1 MRRGRA
7 TGVVAP
13 TVDEY
18 APFDL
23 ITDPRAL
30 GLDRET
36 IDTAHGRTV
45 VHHAASPVDRSA
57 RRRATVMLH
66 GAAGSWTTWTPLLQA
81 AREVD
86 AMVSRP
92 VLIDLPGWGDSP
104 EPDPG
109 LDVESAAAVV
119 VEVTEALGVTEFDLV
134 GHSMGA
140 FVALH
145 LAAVRPDLV
154 LSVSVVSATSFSAID
169 AVTHPVRGL
178 VRLPAFTLLRAAFGV
193 LPRASASLLR
203 GAARIGLLRALS
215 SPVFRHVDRIPRSVL
230 ESFVAELRPRGFLA
244 ASRSGQG
251 YDATRWRGIDCDVAA
266 VSGADDVF
274 ARSSDL
280 DRLAGV
286 VRHARTTLLADCG
299 HFAHVERPHETLR
312 ALGWVEG

>member
-7 TGVVAP
+7 TGVADP
-13 TVDEY
+13 TLDRY
-18 APFDL
+18 APFAL
-23 ITDPRAL
+23 VTEPGAL
-30 GLDRET
+30 GLTRST
-36 IDTAHGRTV
+36 IETAHGRTV
-45 VHHAASPVDRSA
+45 VHHATASADRSS
-57 RRRATVMLH
+57 RRRATVLLH

-86 AMVSRP
+86 AVVSRP
-92 VLIDLPGWGDSP
+92 VLIDLPGWGASP

-119 VEVTEALGVTEFDLV
+119 VEVAEALGVTEFDLV

-193 LPRASASLLR
+193 LPRASASLLG

-215 SPVFRHVDRIPRSVL
+215 SPVFRHVDRVPRSVL
-230 ESFVAELRPRGFLA
+230 EAFVAELRPRGFLA

>member
-7 TGVVAP
+7 TEVVP
-13 TVDEY
+13 PSVDAY

-23 ITDPRAL
+23 VTDPRAL
-30 GLDRET
+30 GLARET

-45 VHHAASPVDRSA
+45 VHHAASPTDRSA

-86 AMVSRP
+86 AVVSRP

-119 VEVTEALGVTEFDLV
+119 VEVAEALGVTEFDLV

-178 VRLPAFTLLRAAFGV
+178 VRLPAFTLLRAVFGV

-215 SPVFRHVDRIPRSVL
+215 SPVFRHVDRVPRSVL
-230 ESFVAELRPRGFLA
+230 QAFVAELRPRGFLA

-251 YDATRWRGIDCDVAA
+251 YDASRWRAIDCDVAA

-280 DRLAGV
+280 DRLGEV

-299 HFAHVERPHETLR
+299 HFAHVERPHETMR

>member
-13 TVDEY
+13 TVDAY
-18 APFDL
+18 APYDL

-30 GLDRET
+30 GLARET

-86 AMVSRP
+86 AVVSRP

-169 AVTHPVRGL
+169 AVTHPMRGL
-178 VRLPAFTLLRAAFGV
+178 VRLPAFTMLRAAFGV

-215 SPVFRHVDRIPRSVL
+215 SPVFRHVDRVPRSVL
-230 ESFVAELRPRGFLA
+230 EAFVAELRPRGFLA

-286 VRHARTTLLADCG
+286 VRHARTTLLVDCG

>member
-7 TGVVAP
+7 TGVADP
-13 TVDEY
+13 TLDRY
-18 APFDL
+18 APFAL
-23 ITDPRAL
+23 VTEPGAL
-30 GLDRET
+30 GLTRST
-36 IDTAHGRTV
+36 IETAHGRTV
-45 VHHAASPVDRSA
+45 VHHATASADRSS
-57 RRRATVMLH
+57 RRRATVLLH

-86 AMVSRP
+86 AVVSRP
-92 VLIDLPGWGDSP
+92 VLIDLPGWGASP

-119 VEVTEALGVTEFDLV
+119 VEVAEALGVTEFDLV

-215 SPVFRHVDRIPRSVL
+215 SPVFRHVDRVPRSVL
-230 ESFVAELRPRGFLA
+230 EAFVAELRPRGFLA

-274 ARSSDL
+274 ARASDL

-286 VRHARTTLLADCG
+286 VRHARTTLLTDCG